1 MGDISQLCNNFQ
13 FVGPWQFCT
22 LKYHPIKS
30 NPAHLEHE
38 KKIRQLLHHY
48 TSSTM
53 VPFLCL
59 AIEEGCQW
67 PQVLLVQPNAKLWAR
82 AVRCYILER
91 IDPKPND
98 FNHTVNAVPPRE
110 SLCTKTFT
118 MCNNRNFCVAHGKL
132 HLSHFPI
139 KNILSV
145 ALYRKEKGLTSAFSI
160 NDDGHY
166 DLKKTK
172 QAKSILEEYHQ
183 CRKMYYNDSYVYV

>member
-1 MGDISQLCNNFQ
+1 MATNSLSAASQRLNFTANAYGYGDTKQLLFCAHSCTCTSCMGDISQLCNNFQ

-48 TSSTM
+48 TSSTT

-98 FNHTVNAVPPRE
+98 FNHTVNAVPTRE
-110 SLCTKTFT
+110 SLAQKLSLCATIETFVLPMVNCIFHT
-118 MCNNRNFCVAHGKL
+118 SQSRIFFQ
-132 HLSHFPI
+132 SFFT
-139 KNILSV
+139 
-145 ALYRKEKGLTSAFSI
+145 EK
-160 NDDGHY
+160 
-166 DLKKTK
+166 KK
-172 QAKSILEEYHQ
+172 
-183 CRKMYYNDSYVYV
+183 D